1 MAEENMNIPEEQ
13 LAETSAPAE
22 KKAKSK
28 TTKKENFFVRVWKK
42 LVKFC
47 KDTAGELKKVVWTPK
62 AEVFKSFKLVV
73 VTVVA
78 VGLAIAIVDLT
89 SSFIINAIAG
99 LIG

>member
-28 TTKKENFFVRVWKK
+28 TPKKENFFVRVWKK

-47 KDTAGELKKVVWTPK
+47 KDTAGELSTCSPCRSQSRGHCTRMHWSRPDSRL
-62 AEVFKSFKLVV
+62 FPSPD
-73 VTVVA
+73 
-78 VGLAIAIVDLT
+78 GH
-89 SSFIINAIAG
+89 
-99 LIG
+99 

>member
-28 TTKKENFFVRVWKK
+28 APKKENFFVRVWKK